1 MDSMF
6 ESLIWTRGL
15 VGLACQARRREQ
27 DRQLSCLTLNL
38 TPALYPI
45 PGASQ
50 VRGRPTCR
58 PQRTASIIPMARPW
72 LGPRPHA
79 NADLRHRNLIC

>member
-50 VRGRPTCR
+50 VSVVDLPVGHSVPHLSSRWLVPGWGPVPT
-58 PQRTASIIPMARPW
+58 QMRT
-72 LGPRPHA
+72 
-79 NADLRHRNLIC
+79 